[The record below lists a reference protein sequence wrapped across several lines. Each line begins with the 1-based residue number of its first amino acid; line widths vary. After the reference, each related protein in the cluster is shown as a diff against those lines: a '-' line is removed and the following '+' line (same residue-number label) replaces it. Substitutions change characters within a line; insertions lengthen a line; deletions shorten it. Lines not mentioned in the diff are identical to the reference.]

1 MDFAP
6 FGYPLQSFVCFL
18 VPSYD
23 LKKSLKP
30 LQHNERQNKQTN
42 KNKTK
47 QNQNK
52 TKIEILI
59 SRKSRPSV

>member
-6 FGYPLQSFVCFL
+6 FGDPLQSFVCFL

-30 LQHNERQNKQTN
+30 VQHNERQNKQTN
-42 KNKTK
+42 K
-47 QNQNK
+47 QNK
-52 TKIEILI
+52 TRTKQ
-59 SRKSRPSV
+59 KSKF

>member
-1 MDFAP
+1 MSFAP
-6 FGYPLQSFVCFL
+6 LGGPLQSFVCSL

-30 LQHNERQNKQTN
+30 LQHNERQK
-42 KNKTK
+42 KKK
-47 QNQNK
+47 
-52 TKIEILI
+52 EILI